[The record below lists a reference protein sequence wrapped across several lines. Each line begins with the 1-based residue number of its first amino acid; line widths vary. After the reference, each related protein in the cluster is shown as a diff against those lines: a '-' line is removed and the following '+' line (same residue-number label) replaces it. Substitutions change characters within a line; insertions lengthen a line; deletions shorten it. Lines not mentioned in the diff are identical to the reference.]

1 MDQTPTDDRKAP
13 DPTGATKN
21 STLKTL
27 LLLVFCAGAFA
38 YAYRAIV
45 IESRP
50 TTGVSRQIRSSD
62 VAERLDAARA
72 LGNFDISLVETVIGL
87 LIEAKGDENA
97 EVRAGIAWSL
107 GNTVSSAMK
116 QEKAGAASAGVQALS
131 EMLKD
136 KEPQVRSASA
146 DSFKRIADESAGK
159 PFPGDAT
166 SVAGTLV
173 GLLEDPDQQVRLFSS
188 LCLGSFGTKL
198 KLETPSSL
206 LDGVAKF
213 KEGNAR
219 AMAALALGSFKKDPA
234 PVVQALT
241 AALKDSDGETRSSAA
256 ASLGKFGADAA
267 PAIPSLVAL
276 TADSFEPPPPP
287 KFERDPRLPAIVATK
302 ADTSSDNGAP
312 KPDPA
317 VQALRALA
325 KIGEAVM
332 AKGGTVPP
340 EVGEAAS
347 KALKSPREEVVDSA
361 KDLLKRLRKGAG
373 SAVPGL
379 SALLNES
386 LASPTPGPGSDLA
399 SLLGDVGPGSAQ
411 AADAITVLISA
422 LGAKAPE
429 TRKSALVALGRF
441 GPEAARALPEIK
453 KLGETEKDLT
463 PDIKTATD
471 RIEGKIPAD
480 APRRKGGRRGG
491 GAPKGA

>member
-1 MDQTPTDDRKAP
+1 M
-13 DPTGATKN
+13 
-21 STLKTL
+21 
-27 LLLVFCAGAFA
+27 
-38 YAYRAIV
+38 I
-45 IESRP
+45 
-50 TTGVSRQIRSSD
+50 
-62 VAERLDAARA
+62 
-72 LGNFDISLVETVIGL
+72 
-87 LIEAKGDENA
+87 
-97 EVRAGIAWSL
+97 
-107 GNTVSSAMK
+107 
-116 QEKAGAASAGVQALS
+116 QALFRYRP
-131 EMLKD
+131 L
-136 KEPQVRSASA
+136 V
-146 DSFKRIADESAGK
+146 
-159 PFPGDAT
+159 
-166 SVAGTLV
+166 LV
-173 GLLEDPDQQVRLFSS
+173 GLGLVHVCHATIVPVVIQSACIDHVFDAAVR
-188 LCLGSFGTKL
+188 GTHRSEAL
-198 KLETPSSL
+198 KMESI
-206 LDGVAKF
+206 A
-213 KEGNAR
+213 EA
-219 AMAALALGSFKKDPA
+219 A
-234 PVVQALT
+234 PV
-241 AALKDSDGETRSSAA
+241 
-256 ASLGKFGADAA
+256 
-267 PAIPSLVAL
+267 
-276 TADSFEPPPPP
+276 
-287 KFERDPRLPAIVATK
+287 
-302 ADTSSDNGAP
+302 ADTQLVSVKARFNACVAEK
-312 KPDPA
+312 KPFDGI
-317 VQALRALA
+317 RTRWYALA